1 MSSPNARLRS
11 GPLSAPAVAKNRRHE
26 CCFIVSLISGNP
38 RRARRPSGVTIA
50 ANGPKHMRTLPMRSR
65 FQTLNMIAL
74 VAGLAAASPVVGG
87 CFYHH
92 HDGGGAWTVTEE
104 PYYER
109 W

>member
-1 MSSPNARLRS
+1 
-11 GPLSAPAVAKNRRHE
+11 
-26 CCFIVSLISGNP
+26 
-38 RRARRPSGVTIA
+38 
-50 ANGPKHMRTLPMRSR
+50 MRSR

-92 HDGGGAWTVTEE
+92 RDGGGSWTVSEE

-109 W
+109 WEHETKRDHRDYAQRSGDEQHEYWQWRQSHS